1 MPEWLTAVASL
12 LIRSLAAGLANPV
25 YWLAIWISYRRYK
38 RQNPKRALD
47 QTARSVIAGL
57 VCGSAGMLF
66 MCLAGLS
73 VRLGPYLALLFP
85 AALVLSRIRPRFCCF
100 AYSGAC
106 IGIIG
111 LMPGLGEFADTRGIL
126 MMVGVLHMME
136 AALVRTGAVSSRE
149 IVWKDGGLTG
159 AIRQS
164 GCWPVPFALLI
175 PGSGP
180 AGGVA
185 MPAWW
190 PLLGQDGSFQLFP
203 MTTLMLYSADREKNY
218 GVWRLF
224 IYGAALLTVSLLLP
238 EGALFQLAALAGMVL
253 AHEWILLE

>member
-1 MPEWLTAVASL
+1 MPEWLTAVAGL

-25 YWLAIWISYRRYK
+25 YWLAIWISYSRYK
-38 RQNPKRALD
+38 RQDPERALER
-47 QTARSVIAGL
+47 TVRSVIAGL
-57 VCGSAGMLF
+57 VCGGIGMLF

-73 VRLGPYLALLFP
+73 VRLGLYLALLFP
-85 AALVLSRIRPRFCCF
+85 LALVLSRIRPRFCCF

-111 LMPGLGEFADTRGIL
+111 LMPGLAGFADVRGIL

-136 AALVRTGAVSSRE
+136 AALVGTGAVSSRE
-149 IVWKDGGLTG
+149 IVWKDGRLAG
-159 AIRQS
+159 AVRQS

-175 PGSGP
+175 PGGGP

-203 MTTLMLYSADREKNY
+203 MTTLMLYSADREKTY

-224 IYGAALLTVSLLLP
+224 FYGAALLTVSLFLP

>member
-1 MPEWLTAVASL
+1 
-12 LIRSLAAGLANPV
+12 
-25 YWLAIWISYRRYK
+25 
-38 RQNPKRALD
+38 
-47 QTARSVIAGL
+47 
-57 VCGSAGMLF
+57 
-66 MCLAGLS
+66 
-73 VRLGPYLALLFP
+73 
-85 AALVLSRIRPRFCCF
+85 
-100 AYSGAC
+100 
-106 IGIIG
+106 
-111 LMPGLGEFADTRGIL
+111 MPGLEDFADTRGIL

-149 IVWKDGGLTG
+149 IVWKDGRLTG